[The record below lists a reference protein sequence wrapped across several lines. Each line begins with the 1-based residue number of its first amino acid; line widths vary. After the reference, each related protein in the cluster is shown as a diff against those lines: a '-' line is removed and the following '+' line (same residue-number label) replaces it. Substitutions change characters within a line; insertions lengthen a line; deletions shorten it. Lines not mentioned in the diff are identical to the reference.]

1 LQWIASN
8 ECKQDKEWIIDLQEI
23 KMKLNM
29 GTLDRIIR
37 LAAAAAFVGLY
48 FGGVVT
54 GLWGTVL
61 LVVAAVFT
69 LTAAVG
75 FCPIYALAKISTR
88 K

>member
-1 LQWIASN
+1 M
-8 ECKQDKEWIIDLQEI
+8 DLQEI
-23 KMKLNM
+23 KIKLNL
-29 GTLDRIIR
+29 GPLDRIIR

-48 FGGVVT
+48 FAGVVT

-61 LVVAAVFT
+61 LAVAAVFT

-75 FCPIYALAKISTR
+75 FCPIYALAKVSTR